1 MLDSIYEP
9 TPHRGW
15 LPFVWLAPVIGILLV
30 GLSSVPIDFLT
41 EHWGLVNAKG
51 DPLTA
56 PAFCLFLLLPFASMA
71 AATYAWTHFVERR
84 GLATLGLTG
93 SGKLRKFLVGVSIGI
108 LMMGL
113 AISAIWL
120 AGGYRAEARFPAFA
134 SASSLL
140 WIAILLPCF
149 AFQSSVEEFIFRGWL
164 LSSVTRRWN
173 FAAGIIA
180 TSLAFTFLHYSP
192 HQPLRVISLS
202 FLFSVFACAWALR
215 ANSIWG
221 VMGWHA
227 GWNWFAG
234 VGFGVPIT
242 GLDVH
247 LPALLERLVPV
258 GPAYLTG
265 GYDGPEGS
273 VLTIAL
279 LATASI
285 LVFALSANQT
295 PKLVAA
301 KV

>member
-1 MLDSIYEP
+1 
-9 TPHRGW
+9 
-15 LPFVWLAPVIGILLV
+15 
-30 GLSSVPIDFLT
+30 
-41 EHWGLVNAKG
+41 
-51 DPLTA
+51 
-56 PAFCLFLLLPFASMA
+56 
-71 AATYAWTHFVERR
+71 
-84 GLATLGLTG
+84 
-93 SGKLRKFLVGVSIGI
+93 
-108 LMMGL
+108 MMGL
-113 AISAIWL
+113 AIFTIWL
-120 AGGYRAEARFPAFA
+120 VGGYRAEAKFPAFA

-173 FAAGIIA
+173 FVAGIIA
-180 TSLAFTFLHYSP
+180 TSIAFTFLHYSP

-202 FLFSVFACAWALR
+202 FLFSVFACSWAR
-215 ANSIWG
+215 RENSIWG

-247 LPALLERLVPV
+247 LPALLETLVPV

-273 VLTIAL
+273 VLTLAL
-279 LATASI
+279 LAIASI
-285 LVFALSANQT
+285 LVFAVRANDP
-295 PKLVAA
+295 PKLVAP
-301 KV
+301 KI

>member
-1 MLDSIYEP
+1 MSDIIYQP
-9 TPHRGW
+9 SPHRGW
-15 LPFVWLAPVIGILLV
+15 LPSVWLAPIICVLLV
-30 GLSSVPIDFLT
+30 GFSSVPIDLLT
-41 EHWGLVNAKG
+41 ERWGLVNTKG

-71 AATYAWTHFVERR
+71 LATYAWTHFVERR

-93 SGKLRKFLVGVSIGI
+93 PGGLRKFLVGVPVGI
-108 LMMGL
+108 LMMGV
-113 AISAIWL
+113 AISSIWL
-120 AGGYRAEARFPAFA
+120 AGGYRAEAKFPAFA
-134 SASSLL
+134 SASSLF

-149 AFQSSVEEFIFRGWL
+149 AFQSGVEEFIFRGWL

-173 FAAGIIA
+173 FVAGIIA

-202 FLFSVFACAWALR
+202 FLFSVFACAWAR
-215 ANSIWG
+215 RENSIWG

-234 VGFGVPIT
+234 VAFGVPIT

-247 LPALLERLVPV
+247 LPALLETLVPV

-273 VLTIAL
+273 VLTLGL
-279 LATASI
+279 LAIASI
-285 LVFALSANQT
+285 LVFALRAND
-295 PKLVAA
+295 PPRLVAR